1 MINWRG
7 QFQSFVKNTMELF
20 CAIIQAIIEESICT
34 NIISDFKQPL
44 SYLLP
49 ALLLTAVG
57 VLLYKLCR
65 RKAKI
70 SPAGILLFI
79 YIEVLVQT
87 AFLSRESGSRKG
99 IDFSLFETWGQTS
112 VAHAYFI
119 ENIIM
124 LIPFGI
130 LAPIVLK
137 QMRKMR
143 FCVLTGFLLSCGVEI
158 SQLITQRGYCQ
169 LDDVVTNTAGTL
181 IGWTIWK
188 GFGKIITIKK
198 TNEESIKK

>member
-1 MINWRG
+1 MNNYTI
-7 QFQSFVKNTMELF
+7 KDL
-20 CAIIQAIIEESICT
+20 CT
-34 NIISDFKQPL
+34 NIILDFKQPL

-49 ALLLTAVG
+49 ALLLTAAG

-65 RKAKI
+65 RNAKI
-70 SPAGILLFI
+70 SSAGILLLI
-79 YIEVLVQT
+79 YIEVLIQT

-99 IDFSLFETWGQTS
+99 IDFSLFETWWQTP

-124 LIPFGI
+124 LIPFGF

-137 QMRKMR
+137 QMRKIR
-143 FCVLTGFLLSCGVEI
+143 FCVLTGFRLSCAIEI

-181 IGWTIWK
+181 IGWVIWK
-188 GFGKIITIKK
+188 GFSKIVTINR
-198 TNEESIKK
+198 TNEESIKKWKQH

>member
-1 MINWRG
+1 MN
-7 QFQSFVKNTMELF
+7 NY
-20 CAIIQAIIEESICT
+20 IIKDLCT

-44 SYLLP
+44 RYLLP
-49 ALLLTAVG
+49 ALLLTAAG

-65 RKAKI
+65 RNAKI
-70 SPAGILLFI
+70 SPPSILLLI
-79 YIEVLVQT
+79 YMEVLMQT
-87 AFLSRESGSRKG
+87 AFLSREPGSRKG
-99 IDFSLFETWGQTS
+99 IDFNLFGTWGQTAVS
-112 VAHAYFI
+112 HAYFI

-143 FCVLTGFLLSCGVEI
+143 VCVLTGFLLSCGIEI

-169 LDDVVTNTAGTL
+169 LDNIVTNTAGAL
-181 IGWTIWK
+181 IGWIIWK
-188 GFGKIITIKK
+188 GFSKIVSINK
-198 TNEESIKK
+198 TNEESIKKPCVLG

>member
-1 MINWRG
+1 MN
-7 QFQSFVKNTMELF
+7 NY
-20 CAIIQAIIEESICT
+20 IIKDLCT
-34 NIISDFKQPL
+34 NIILDFKQPL

-49 ALLLTAVG
+49 ALLLTAAG
-57 VLLYKLCR
+57 VFLYKLCR

-70 SPAGILLFI
+70 SPPSILLLI
-79 YIEVLVQT
+79 YMEVLVQT

-99 IDFSLFETWGQTS
+99 IDLTLFKTWGQTS

-119 ENIIM
+119 ENIMM

-130 LAPIVLK
+130 LAPIALK
-137 QMRKMR
+137 QMKKMR
-143 FCVLTGFLLSCGVEI
+143 FCVLTGFLLSCGIEI

-169 LDDVVTNTAGTL
+169 LDDVVTNTAGTI

-188 GFGKIITIKK
+188 GFGKIVGMNK

>member
-1 MINWRG
+1 MPVRHCAKIKRG
-7 QFQSFVKNTMELF
+7 SDTTQNTLKNCIYDFQSDYINV
-20 CAIIQAIIEESICT
+20 
-34 NIISDFKQPL
+34 ISG
-44 SYLLP
+44 
-49 ALLLTAVG
+49 T
-57 VLLYKLCR
+57 
-65 RKAKI
+65 
-70 SPAGILLFI
+70 
-79 YIEVLVQT
+79 
-87 AFLSRESGSRKG
+87 
-99 IDFSLFETWGQTS
+99 DFSLFETWGQTS

-137 QMRKMR
+137 QMRKIR
-143 FCVLTGFLLSCGVEI
+143 LCVLTGFLLSCGIEI

-188 GFGKIITIKK
+188 GFGRIITIKK

>member
-1 MINWRG
+1 MQNY
-7 QFQSFVKNTMELF
+7 
-20 CAIIQAIIEESICT
+20 IIKDICT

-49 ALLLTAVG
+49 ALLLTAAG
-57 VLLYKLCR
+57 VFLYKLCR
-65 RKAKI
+65 KNVKT
-70 SPAGILLFI
+70 SPTGILLFI

-137 QMRKMR
+137 QMRKIR
-143 FCVLTGFLLSCGVEI
+143 LCVLTGFLISCGIEI

-169 LDDVVTNTAGTL
+169 LDDVVTNTAGTI

-188 GFGKIITIKK
+188 GFGKIVGMNK

>member
-1 MINWRG
+1 MQKRDIMQNY
-7 QFQSFVKNTMELF
+7 
-20 CAIIQAIIEESICT
+20 IIKDICT

-188 GFGKIITIKK
+188 GFGRIITIKK

>member
-1 MINWRG
+1 MNNYMI
-7 QFQSFVKNTMELF
+7 KDL
-20 CAIIQAIIEESICT
+20 II
-34 NIISDFKQPL
+34 NIISDFKQPI

-49 ALLLTAVG
+49 ALLLTAAG
-57 VLLYKLCR
+57 VFLYKLCR
-65 RKAKI
+65 RNAKI
-70 SPAGILLFI
+70 SPAGILLLI
-79 YIEVLVQT
+79 YIEVLIQM
-87 AFLSRESGSRKG
+87 AFLSREPGSRKG
-99 IDFSLFETWGQTS
+99 IDFSLFETWGQTP

-143 FCVLTGFLLSCGVEI
+143 LCVLTGFLLSCGIEI

-169 LDDVVTNTAGTL
+169 LDDVVTNTAGTI

-188 GFGKIITIKK
+188 GFGKMVGMNK

>member
-1 MINWRG
+1 MQNY
-7 QFQSFVKNTMELF
+7 
-20 CAIIQAIIEESICT
+20 IIKDICT

-130 LAPIVLK
+130 LAPIVLR

-143 FCVLTGFLLSCGVEI
+143 SCVLTGFLLSCGIEI

-169 LDDVVTNTAGTL
+169 LDDVVTNTAGTI

-188 GFGKIITIKK
+188 GFGKIVGMNK